1 MSGHNQQPVM
11 HQGRRSHHGFDLD
24 PQAFAASELN
34 KSVTEYH
41 QEQVPRWQPY
51 GGGILLGFYL
61 AFLASIFQP
70 DLYWDDDPIVAGVL
84 HPHSHPQRGLIQPA
98 GFDQQW
104 GSYTTM

>member
-34 KSVTEYH
+34 KSVTEYY

-61 AFLASIFQP
+61 AFLAHQKRF
-70 DLYWDDDPIVAGVL
+70 DLGFLFSNQICPGMM
-84 HPHSHPQRGLIQPA
+84 IQ
-98 GFDQQW
+98 
-104 GSYTTM
+104 S